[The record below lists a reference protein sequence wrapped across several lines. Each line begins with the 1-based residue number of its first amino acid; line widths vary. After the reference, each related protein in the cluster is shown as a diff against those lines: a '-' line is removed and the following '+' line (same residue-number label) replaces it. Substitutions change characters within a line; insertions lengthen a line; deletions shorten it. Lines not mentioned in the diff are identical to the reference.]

1 MPFHNDVGLRVWE
14 AGCHLSSYLVKNPR
28 DVAGRRV
35 LELGSGCGLTGLVCA
50 GICQPREICLTDY
63 TDETVE
69 NLKRNVKENLG
80 WLKEN
85 GFDAVLGE
93 VRGGERW

>member
-1 MPFHNDVGLRVWE
+1 M
-14 AGCHLSSYLVKNPR
+14 
-28 DVAGRRV
+28 
-35 LELGSGCGLTGLVCA
+35 
-50 GICQPREICLTDY
+50 TDY